1 MSRLIVPFLH
11 FIVSF
16 LLTNLPCISARLFAS
31 LKLDPFEA
39 WPPCVYQLPQIL
51 AHNIMVQ
58 KYGVCIEVGV
68 VKIVAYNRANQWQFF
83 YLAVFS
89 FYFLGSAS
97 QFTNVPLGEY
107 IYNTVWASFCNRD
120 ILSFSSPSALFSI
133 LTRILFAPGMSS
145 RSLFFR
151 IC

>member
-1 MSRLIVPFLH
+1 MSRLIVLFLY
-11 FIVSF
+11 FIVLF

-107 IYNTVWASFCNRD
+107 IYCVGEFLQSGYSLFLLSFCSLLYLNPN
-120 ILSFSSPSALFSI
+120 LV
-133 LTRILFAPGMSS
+133 APGMSS
-145 RSLFFR
+145 CSLFFR